1 MKTRDFIILSECTS
15 EDIQAKISR
24 LERPYSVCG
33 VSVPN
38 DLNSLTIGELLRL
51 QAIQTE
57 EDALMVPC
65 EVILN
70 LPKEKVM
77 NAEASEVF
85 GFLMWVSKEM
95 ETINKL
101 FERTRVPPTKEEKEA
116 GVESLNFGAFGLI
129 DWYARRMGYLEHEAV
144 EHVKWPIIYKC
155 LEMDAMQTMYERRL
169 REVYNN
175 KMSK

>member
-1 MKTRDFIILSECTS
+1 M
-15 EDIQAKISR
+15 KISR
-24 LERPYSVCG
+24 LERPSSVCG
-33 VSVPN
+33 VSVPP

-57 EDALMVPC
+57 EEAMFVPC

-70 LPKEKVM
+70 LTKENVM

-85 GFLMWVSKEM
+85 GFLMWVSREM
-95 ETINKL
+95 EAINKL

-129 DWYARRMGYLEHEAV
+129 DWYAKRMGFLYHDAV
-144 EHVKWPIIYKC
+144 EEIKWPIIYKC
-155 LEMDAMQTMYERRL
+155 LEMDAKQTMYERRL
-169 REVYNN
+169 REVYNS
-175 KMSK
+175 KMSKK